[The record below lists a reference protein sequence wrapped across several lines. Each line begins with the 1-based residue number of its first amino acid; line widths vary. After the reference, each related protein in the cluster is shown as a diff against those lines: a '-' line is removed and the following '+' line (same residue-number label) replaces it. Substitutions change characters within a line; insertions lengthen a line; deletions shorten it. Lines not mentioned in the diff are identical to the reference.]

1 LLRRDPSPQVES
13 YIRELSDRIENLSA
27 NSDDNMLSIT
37 GDGRRVALDGRLVG
51 LDADD
56 DGGRS
61 VAVVEQIMDVHQ
73 RTKDRQFHT
82 DTGEVSATTGGLQ
95 IVFLDQSTPQYGWN
109 MYDQIRD
116 DLIAAGM
123 DGDQVRFIHEA
134 ETDEARDTLFQAC
147 RNGQVSVL
155 LGSTQKM
162 GTGTN
167 VQQRAVALHHVDCPW
182 RPADLEQREGRII
195 RQGNQNSAVELYSYA
210 TDNTFDVAS
219 WDMIARKAKFI
230 GQMKR
235 GELAGRQM
243 DDVVAG
249 LEFSASRAASELS
262 GDPRIQ
268 ELAEL
273 QLRLEQLESLQQ
285 TWQSERSKNRVML
298 RHNDHRVEYLATN
311 MPVLAALAQQ
321 VTDTS
326 GDRFR
331 MITAEGT
338 TLTHRN
344 DAGQYLVNVLRQQ
357 AMRDDLPAY
366 QQPTEQVPVATV
378 GNIRLGAVRHGK
390 TIQLVV
396 AEMPSVRREWSLDS
410 LLSAP
415 SALGTMR
422 TAENMV

>member
-1 LLRRDPSPQVES
+1 QHYLRPDVLAATDAASVTAWGQQFTKSETTLKPKMTGDGFEQVTRIGKYVNVPELMRMNSVFTDTVQRDQLETDLPEVVGGDRQLLRRDPSPQVES

-56 DGGRS
+56 YGGRS

-210 TDNTFDVAS
+210 TDNTFDVAA
-219 WDMIARKAKFI
+219 WDKIAGKAKFI
-230 GQMKR
+230 GEMKR

-298 RHNDHRVEYLATN
+298 RHNDHRVEY
-311 MPVLAALAQQ
+311 
-321 VTDTS
+321 
-326 GDRFR
+326 
-331 MITAEGT
+331 
-338 TLTHRN
+338 
-344 DAGQYLVNVLRQQ
+344 
-357 AMRDDLPAY
+357 
-366 QQPTEQVPVATV
+366 
-378 GNIRLGAVRHGK
+378 
-390 TIQLVV
+390 
-396 AEMPSVRREWSLDS
+396 
-410 LLSAP
+410 
-415 SALGTMR
+415 
-422 TAENMV
+422 